1 MKKRLVGT
9 MLAAVLAISLTACG
23 SDGAPQEEQPAAE
36 AQTEETEAPA
46 EEQTAKEPAEAE
58 AETAGDV
65 NATVIWRAFDDQFQ
79 SGFRIIMQNE
89 EEKIGGIALDM
100 QDAANDVSTA
110 ISKLEASLTKGTDVV
125 AICAPDREST
135 ETMAQKCDEEGV
147 PAVFFNMEPME
158 TTMESYENIY
168 YVGAQAKES
177 GEMCAQAL
185 INYWN
190 ANTELA
196 DKNGDGKLQLVILQG
211 EIGQQDV
218 VLRTQAYEETLKAQ
232 GIDYEILAMDTAN
245 WDQAQA
251 LDKMNAWI
259 TAYGID
265 GIEGVLCNNDS
276 MAMGAV
282 QACINNGYNSG
293 DAEKFVPVVGIDAN
307 IDALEAMK
315 AGSLLG
321 TVLNDRQNQ
330 SDAIINVVKAVKA
343 GQEITEEV
351 VGVDCTVDGKYVW
364 VPYVIV
370 DDSNLDATL
379 ELMNSISE

>member
-1 MKKRLVGT
+1 MKKKLIST
-9 MLAAVLAISLTACG
+9 LLAAVMVVSLAACG
-23 SDGAPQEEQPAAE
+23 SAPEGVEAPAAE
-36 AQTEETEAPA
+36 ETEETADAEAEETQEPA
-46 EEQTAKEPAEAE
+46 EEAAA
-58 AETAGDV
+58 AGDIA
-65 NATVIWRAFDDQFQ
+65 ATVIWRAFDDQFQ

-89 EEKIGGIALDM
+89 EAKIGGISLDM

-110 ISKLEASLTKGTDVV
+110 ISKLEAALTKGTDVV

-135 ETMAQKCDEEGV
+135 ETMAQKCNDEGV

-158 TTMESYENIY
+158 TTMQAYDNIY

-190 ANTELA
+190 ENTEIA
-196 DKNGDGKLQLVILQG
+196 DKNGDGTLQLVILQG

-232 GIDYEILAMDTAN
+232 GIEYEILAMDTAN

-265 GIEGVLCNNDS
+265 GIEGVLCNNDN
-276 MAMGAV
+276 MAMGAM

-293 DAEKFVPVVGIDAN
+293 NPEEFVPIVGIDAN

-321 TVLNDRQNQ
+321 TVLNDRLSQ
-330 SDAIINVVKAVKA
+330 SDAIINVIKAAKQGV
-343 GQEITEEV
+343 EVTEEI
-351 VGVDCTVDGKYVW
+351 VGVDCTVEGKYVW

-370 DDSNLDATL
+370 DSGNLDATL
-379 ELMNSISE
+379 ELMSSVSQ

>member
-1 MKKRLVGT
+1 MKRKVISTL
-9 MLAAVLAISLTACG
+9 LAAAMVCSLAACG
-23 SDGAPQEEQPAAE
+23 SSDTTTSDTTDTSGTTQESSSGAASEGTAD
-36 AQTEETEAPA
+36 TEETASSGEN
-46 EEQTAKEPAEAE
+46 
-58 AETAGDV
+58 V

-79 SGFRIIMQNE
+79 SGFRIIMESQAE
-89 EEKIGGIALDM
+89 ELGGITLDM

-110 ISKLEASLTKGTDVV
+110 NNKLDAALTKGTDVV

-135 ETMAQKCDEEGV
+135 ETMAQKCDADGV

-158 TTMESYENIY
+158 STMESYDNIW
-168 YVGAQAKES
+168 YVGAEAAQS

-190 ANTELA
+190 ENTEIA
-196 DKNGDGKLQLVILQG
+196 DKNGDGVLQLVILQG

-218 VLRTQAYEETLKAQ
+218 QLRTQAYEDTLKAQ

-293 DAEKFVPVVGIDAN
+293 DPEKFVPIVGIDAN

-330 SDAIINVVKAVKA
+330 SIAIINVIKAVNA
-343 GQEITEEV
+343 GQEITEDV
-351 VGVDCTVDGKYVW
+351 VGVDCTVDGKYIW

-370 DDSNLDATL
+370 DESNLDATL
-379 ELMNSISE
+379 EQMSALSE

>member
-1 MKKRLVGT
+1 MKKKVVSVL
-9 MLAAVLAISLTACG
+9 LAAVLTMSMMACG
-23 SDGAPQEEQPAAE
+23 AAE
-36 AQTEETEAPA
+36 ETAPAPA
-46 EEQTAKEPAEAE
+46 ETASADEAAPAGTP
-58 AETAGDV
+58 AETADTAEASAADV

-89 EEKIGGIALDM
+89 QEVIGGVSLDM

-110 ISKLEASLTKGTDVV
+110 ISKLEAALTKGTDVV

-158 TTMESYENIY
+158 TTMQTYENIY

-177 GEMCAQAL
+177 GQMCAQAL

-190 ANTELA
+190 ANTEVA
-196 DKNGDGKLQLVILQG
+196 DKNGDGVLQLVILQG

-232 GIDYEILAMDTAN
+232 GIKYEVLAMDTAN

-265 GIEGVLCNNDS
+265 GIEGVLCNNDN

-282 QACINNGYNSG
+282 QACINNGYNNG
-293 DAEKFVPVVGIDAN
+293 DADKFVPIVGIDAN

-330 SDAIINVVKAVKA
+330 SDAIINVIKAAKA
-343 GQEITEEV
+343 GTEVTEEV

-370 DDSNLDATL
+370 DSSNLDATL
-379 ELMNSISE
+379 ELMTSVSQ

>member
-1 MKKRLVGT
+1 MKKKLIST
-9 MLAAVLAISLTACG
+9 LLAAVMVVSLAACG
-23 SDGAPQEEQPAAE
+23 SAPEGVEAPAAE
-36 AQTEETEAPA
+36 ETEETTDAEAEETQEPA
-46 EEQTAKEPAEAE
+46 EEAAA
-58 AETAGDV
+58 ARDIA
-65 NATVIWRAFDDQFQ
+65 ATVIWRAFDDQFQ

-89 EEKIGGIALDM
+89 EAKIGGISLDM

-110 ISKLEASLTKGTDVV
+110 ISKLEAALTKGTDVV

-135 ETMAQKCDEEGV
+135 ETMAQKCNDEGV

-158 TTMESYENIY
+158 TTMQAYDNIY

-190 ANTELA
+190 ENTEIA
-196 DKNGDGKLQLVILQG
+196 DKNGDGTLQLVILQG

-232 GIDYEILAMDTAN
+232 GIEYEILAMDTAN

-265 GIEGVLCNNDS
+265 GIEGVLCNNDN
-276 MAMGAV
+276 MAMGAM

-293 DAEKFVPVVGIDAN
+293 NPEEFVPIVGIDAN

-321 TVLNDRQNQ
+321 TVLNDRLSQ
-330 SDAIINVVKAVKA
+330 SDAIINVIKAAKQGV
-343 GQEITEEV
+343 EVTEEI
-351 VGVDCTVDGKYVW
+351 VGVDCTVEGKYVW

-370 DDSNLDATL
+370 DSGNLDTTL
-379 ELMNSISE
+379 ELMSSVSQ